1 MKVVFFA
8 PHAAIWV
15 HAFPEA
21 LVAEALAQHGHDV
34 LYVTCGGTFSNHC
47 VAMSA
52 YRCSYDAP
60 AERKAEVCKRCNL
73 NRDVLRRELGLR
85 SYDIAAVLGPDDLAE
100 ADRVLSGVTQDNF
113 LHAQLEGVEYGRAAL
128 STFLLVHKKMQLR
141 FAQQEWQ
148 ILLGEMRNT
157 LLSLIAARKIFA
169 QEKPDR
175 LVLYSPGYSVN
186 LVWARLAERHNVPQY
201 YIQAGNN
208 LSDRLKK
215 MTFARG
221 LYWQGLMIEAWPR
234 FRDVPCDQRTAR
246 YVADHFVELF
256 RGQSFISYSLGRAA
270 SAGLDIRARYGVRP
284 GQKLL
289 VATMSSYDE
298 LMAGEIT
305 GQMPKL
311 DRGVFPTQADWVRAL
326 LRFIAAR
333 EDLFLLIRV
342 HPREFPNR
350 RDSVKSQHA
359 AELEKILADLPPN
372 ARVNWP
378 ADGISL
384 YHLMEEMDVCLN
396 AWSSVGKEMAT
407 LGIPVVVYSRET
419 CFYTPEINYVASDE
433 PDYFRLIELA
443 LRDGWRFENVRA
455 GFRWF
460 ALEDLYAR
468 IDLGESVSLLENVR
482 PTLHMRARRRLL
494 DLFSPIHSEVS
505 DCRGRAKRLRMSD
518 LIARVIEEGRNS
530 LLEVLTPADLG
541 PRSLAEED
549 RALRQELRRLAEAL
563 YGPRLE
569 APGGKLKANLLRV
582 LGGGAAARA
591 LETANAR

>member
-1 MKVVFFA
+1 MKIVFFA

-21 LVAEALAQHGHDV
+21 LVAETLAQQGHELV
-34 LYVTCGGTFSNHC
+34 YVTCGGTFGTHC
-47 VAMSA
+47 IAMSA
-52 YRCSYDAP
+52 YRCTHDAP
-60 AERKAEVCKRCNL
+60 AEHKAEICGRCNL
-73 NRDVLRRELGLR
+73 NRDVLRREFGFR
-85 SYDIAAVLGPDDLAE
+85 SYDIASLLTPADVTEAEHALA
-100 ADRVLSGVTQDNF
+100 AVTQDNF
-113 LHAQLEGVEYGRAAL
+113 LEVQLHGVEYGRAAL
-128 STFLLVHKKMQLR
+128 SSFLLVHKKMQLR
-141 FAQQEWQ
+141 FVPHEWR
-148 ILLGEMRNT
+148 ILQGEMRNT
-157 LLSLIAARKIFA
+157 LLSLIAARKVFA

-175 LVLYSPGYSVN
+175 LFLYSPGYSVN
-186 LVWARLAERHNVPQY
+186 LAWARLAEQHGIPQY

-221 LYWQGLMIEAWPR
+221 LFWQALMIEAWPR
-234 FRDVPCDQRTAR
+234 FRDIPCDERTAR

-256 RGQSFISYSLGRAA
+256 RGQSVISYSLGRAA
-270 SAGLDIRARYGVRP
+270 SAGIDIGRRYGVRAE
-284 GQKLL
+284 QKLL

-311 DRGVFPTQADWVRAL
+311 DRGAFQTQAEWMRAL
-326 LRFIAAR
+326 LRFVSKR

-350 RDSVKSQHA
+350 RDNVKSQHA
-359 AELEKILADLPPN
+359 AELEKIFAELPPN

-378 ADGISL
+378 GDGISL

-419 CFYTPEINYVASDE
+419 CFYTPDINYVASDAAE
-433 PDYFRLIELA
+433 YFRLIDVA
-443 LRDGWRFENVRA
+443 LRDGWRMENLRA

-468 IDLGESVSLLENVR
+468 IDLGESVFLRENVI
-482 PTLHMRARRRLL
+482 PSLPARVKNRLL
-494 DLFSPIHSEVS
+494 NLFSATYRETA
-505 DCRGRAKRLRMSD
+505 DCRRRAKRLRMSD
-518 LIARVIEEGRNS
+518 MVARVVEEGKNS
-530 LLEVLTPADLG
+530 LLDILAPSDLG
-541 PRSLAEED
+541 PRSLAQED
-549 RALRQELRRLAEAL
+549 AALQRQIRRLAEAL

-569 APGGKLKANLLRV
+569 GPGGKLKSNLLNA
-582 LGGGAAARA
+582 LGG
-591 LETANAR
+591 TAEGCREKRGVFQ